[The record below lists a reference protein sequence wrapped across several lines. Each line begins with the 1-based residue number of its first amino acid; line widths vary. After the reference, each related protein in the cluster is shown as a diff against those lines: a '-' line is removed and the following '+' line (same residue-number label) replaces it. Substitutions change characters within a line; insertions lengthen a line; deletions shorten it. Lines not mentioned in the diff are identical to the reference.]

1 MKLLR
6 SKIIKILMC
15 VMIILIWT
23 INSSMVCSAS
33 QSQSVDIMPF
43 RYKLI
48 DDLQLP
54 LHNSYFFNT
63 RFVYNEQNDIINDL
77 KTQNAEY
84 ETQIQQLKAEIEQ
97 LKLQI
102 DDINN
107 VDNIPN
113 TINYNPHSKSGYSIK
128 QLNKMLEGTG
138 LANTGESFF
147 QMENEHE
154 VNALFAM
161 AVAMH
166 ESAYG
171 TKKANTHN

>member
-84 ETQIQQLKAEIEQ
+84 ETQIQQLKAELEQ
-97 LKLQI
+97 LKLQ
-102 DDINN
+102 
-107 VDNIPN
+107 
-113 TINYNPHSKSGYSIK
+113 
-128 QLNKMLEGTG
+128 
-138 LANTGESFF
+138 
-147 QMENEHE
+147 
-154 VNALFAM
+154 
-161 AVAMH
+161 
-166 ESAYG
+166 
-171 TKKANTHN
+171 